1 MNIDTIMN
9 PTTPSA
15 AQTKAAFRV
24 VVAVTDTIREAGR
37 VAEGPL
43 YAMLCDRMDLQAF
56 ERMVTIIVGTK
67 LVRREGHEL
76 VWQGPVIQ

>member
-1 MNIDTIMN
+1 MDIDTIMN
-9 PTTPSA
+9 PRTPSA
-15 AQTKAAFRV
+15 CQQKLAFLAV
-24 VVAVTDTIREAGR
+24 AAVTETIREAGR

-67 LVRREGHEL
+67 LVKREGHEL
-76 VWQGPVIQ
+76 VWVGPVIQ

>member
-9 PTTPSA
+9 PTTVTPE
-15 AQTKAAFRV
+15 QTKAAFRV
-24 VVAVTDTIREAGR
+24 VLAVTDTIREAGR

-56 ERMVTIIVGTK
+56 ERMVQIIVNTK
-67 LVRREGHEL
+67 LVKREGHEL
-76 VWQGPVIQ
+76 VWQGPHIQ